1 MTAGGTAIR
10 PTKRTNARTLLSEVL
25 DDGSF
30 RSWDTD
36 PVAVATSEEYRQE
49 LAAAEQR
56 AGVDE
61 AVVTGE
67 GTIHGRR
74 VAVAAC
80 EFGFLGGTVGVA
92 AAERL
97 TAAIERATA
106 ERLPLL
112 AAPTSGGTRMQEGTV
127 AFLQMVKIVQA
138 LMQHRR
144 AKLPYLVYLRHPTT
158 GGVYASWGS
167 LGQVTGGE
175 PGALIGFLGP
185 RVYEALY
192 GEPFPTGVQQSE
204 NLFRLGLLDAVVPIE
219 KVPEVAARALDVL
232 CAPAV
237 GVPVPPPLP
246 RERLNDVPAW
256 DSILA
261 TRRPERPRVRDLLR
275 AAAHSV
281 TELSGTHAG
290 EREQALIVALAMFGS
305 SPCVVVGQ
313 DTPTSGQPL
322 GPGGLRQARRG
333 MRLAAELGLPLLTV
347 IDTSGAALSKEA
359 EEGGLAGEIAR
370 SLADLVTLP
379 APSLCLLLGQG
390 AGGAALA
397 LLPADRVLAA
407 QHAWLAP
414 LPPEGASEILY
425 RTVDRAP
432 ELADSQGVRSLDLL
446 ANGIIDR
453 IVAERPDAADEAEEF
468 LGRLGVVIENELATL
483 LLRDPAERLAARH
496 QRYRRLGLPPHP
508 GA

>member
-1 MTAGGTAIR
+1 MTASGTATRR
-10 PTKRTNARTLLSEVL
+10 PNARTLLEEVL
-25 DDGSF
+25 DVGSF
-30 RSWDTD
+30 RTWD
-36 PVAVATSEEYRQE
+36 SELVVLPTGPEYRAE
-49 LAAAEQR
+49 LAAAQQR
-56 AGVDE
+56 AGTDE

-80 EFGFLGGTVGVA
+80 EFAFLGGTVGVA

-97 TAAIERATA
+97 TQAIERATQ

-138 LMQHRR
+138 LEAHRAAR
-144 AKLPYLVYLRHPTT
+144 LPYLVYLRHPTT

-167 LGQVTGGE
+167 LGQVTGAE

-192 GEPFPTGVQQSE
+192 GEPFPAGVQQAE
-204 NLFRLGLLDAVVPIE
+204 NLYRLGLLDAVVPVE
-219 KVPEVAARALDVL
+219 RVAEVAARALDVL

-237 GVPVPPPLP
+237 GVPMPPPLA
-246 RERLNDVPAW
+246 REQLADVPAW
-256 DSILA
+256 ESIER
-261 TRRPERPRVRDLLR
+261 TRRPERPRVRDLLAT
-275 AAAHSV
+275 AARSV

-290 EREQALIVALAMFGS
+290 EREPSLVVALARFGS
-305 SPCVVVGQ
+305 SPCVVLGQ
-313 DTPTSGQPL
+313 DAPRSAGAPL
-322 GPGGLRQARRG
+322 GPGGLREARRG

-347 IDTSGAALSKEA
+347 IDTAGAALSKEA

-370 SLADLVTLP
+370 CLADLVTLP

-397 LLPADRVLAA
+397 LLPTDRVLAA

-425 RTVDRAP
+425 CRVDRAP
-432 ELADSQGVRSLDLL
+432 ELADRQGVRSLDLL
-446 ANGIIDR
+446 ADGIVDR
-453 IVAERPDAADEAEEF
+453 IVAERPDAADEPRAF
-468 LGRLGVVIENELATL
+468 LGRLGVVIEHELATL
-483 LLRDPAERLAARH
+483 LRRDPVERMAARH
-496 QRYRRLGLPPHP
+496 QRYRRLGLPHP
-508 GA
+508 